1 MVSDESGSNGR
12 RSPDKTASAV
22 VNGTADAAD
31 GHLSPEDAEMK
42 ERLDLLVE
50 RVLTDGATGETALQA
65 IADAIRS
72 ATSSMTSVPKPLKFL
87 RPHYAV
93 LQRRAEELG
102 GRSFLWDVL
111 SVMAMTMA
119 ETGSLECLRF
129 KLRGTETCAVS
140 HWGHEYVRTLAG
152 EIGEAVN
159 SGAMQLA
166 EVSGL
171 IDDIL
176 PVLMRNNAEPE
187 ACDLCVEVDQLE
199 RLLQPGLIERA
210 KHERVCLYL
219 VSCAQYLPEPED
231 RHALRVA
238 YHVYLRAGAYARAL
252 RVALMMGDAEAQ
264 AEVMAAAPAGSAAKR
279 QLEWMLHPPDLS
291 EHLKRVARELEIHD
305 AKTPEDIY
313 KSHLVES
320 MRRFGSA
327 GGAAQM
333 DSARQNLAATLV
345 NALVNCGFSTDKL
358 IVEPVAADAPNW
370 IFRNKSHG
378 LLSATASLGLI
389 FLYDRDGGVAEIN
402 KHLDSPE
409 EFVRAGAMLAIGML
423 GGGRVEDEFDT
434 ALALLSEPAE
444 QSTGYTRLCA
454 ILGLGLAYA
463 GTRNA
468 QVSETLIPIVADA
481 ATTTETAAVAALA
494 LGLVFVSS
502 ADPDL
507 TATLIQAMADHLGPG
522 EAPNEGDAAE
532 PMQTVDG
539 VESAGAGDRGDGDAK
554 EPPVEE
560 ATSNAT
566 AAATESSTTETAT
579 AASSSTPRPPV
590 PPPPRPVHPLSHL
603 FPLALGLLYL
613 RCGGAA
619 IDAVIEA
626 AQAMGGGSVSTEVLE
641 VCAHYGSG
649 DVLTVQK
656 FLAGGTEWT
665 PLAVALVSG
674 GEEIGQRMAL
684 RLFEHLQQYGNEE
697 QKRTVPL
704 ALGALCVSDPRL
716 EVIDALSKL
725 SHDHDTEVAAAAV
738 LGMGLA
744 AAGTN
749 NSRVAGLLRQLSAF
763 YADDASLLF
772 MVRLAQGLT
781 HLGRGLYT
789 LSPYYSEGALL
800 NPVAAAGLL
809 TVLAVGVGPN
819 ALKQTLLGRYHY
831 LLYALALAV
840 RPRFLITLDADTE
853 EPVPLPVRVGQ
864 AVDTVGQAGR
874 PKTITGFQTHTTP
887 VLLSAGERAELA
899 TDDWTGD
906 AAVLE
911 GMVLVRKRH

>member
-1 MVSDESGSNGR
+1 M
-12 RSPDKTASAV
+12 
-22 VNGTADAAD
+22 
-31 GHLSPEDAEMK
+31 
-42 ERLDLLVE
+42 
-50 RVLTDGATGETALQA
+50 
-65 IADAIRS
+65 
-72 ATSSMTSVPKPLKFL
+72 
-87 RPHYAV
+87 
-93 LQRRAEELG
+93 
-102 GRSFLWDVL
+102 
-111 SVMAMTMA
+111 
-119 ETGSLECLRF
+119 
-129 KLRGTETCAVS
+129 
-140 HWGHEYVRTLAG
+140 
-152 EIGEAVN
+152 
-159 SGAMQLA
+159 
-166 EVSGL
+166 
-171 IDDIL
+171 DDIL

-187 ACDLCVEVDQLE
+187 ACDLCMEVDQLE

-238 YHVYLRAGAYARAL
+238 YRVYLRAGAYARAL

-264 AEVMAAAPAGSAAKR
+264 AEVMAAAPARSAAKR
-279 QLEWMLHPPDLS
+279 QLELMLHPPDLS
-291 EHLKRVARELEIHD
+291 EHLKRVARELEIHE

-402 KHLDSPE
+402 KYLDSPE

-507 TATLIQAMADHLGPG
+507 TATLIQAMADHLSPG

-539 VESAGAGDRGDGDAK
+539 VESAEAGDRGDGDAK
-554 EPPVEE
+554 KRPVEE

-566 AAATESSTTETAT
+566 AAATESSTTETA
-579 AASSSTPRPPV
+579 AAASSTPRP

-613 RCGGAA
+613 RCGGAS

-626 AQAMGGGSVSTEVLE
+626 AEAMGGGSVSTEVLE

-738 LGMGLA
+738 LIDASGARSVHPVAVLFRGRAAESGGRRRTAYGAGGGRRSQRPETDATGAVPLPDVCAGADGATAVPHHPRCGHRRAGA
-744 AAGTN
+744 AAGARRTGGGHGGT
-749 NSRVAGLLRQLSAF
+749 SRPSENHHRLSDAHHAGAAERWRARR
-763 YADDASLLF
+763 ARHR
-772 MVRLAQGLT
+772 RLDGRRGGAGGGGAGAQAPLMLT
-781 HLGRGLYT
+781 AERG
-789 LSPYYSEGALL
+789 GK
-800 NPVAAAGLL
+800 AG
-809 TVLAVGVGPN
+809 T
-819 ALKQTLLGRYHY
+819 
-831 LLYALALAV
+831 
-840 RPRFLITLDADTE
+840 
-853 EPVPLPVRVGQ
+853 
-864 AVDTVGQAGR
+864 AGR
-874 PKTITGFQTHTTP
+874 PRPPPCNIDVVRCPTAPGDPAAAWFATGRPTRGQTP
-887 VLLSAGERAELA
+887 PPSVGRG
-899 TDDWTGD
+899 TDSG
-906 AAVLE
+906 
-911 GMVLVRKRH
+911 RSPRR